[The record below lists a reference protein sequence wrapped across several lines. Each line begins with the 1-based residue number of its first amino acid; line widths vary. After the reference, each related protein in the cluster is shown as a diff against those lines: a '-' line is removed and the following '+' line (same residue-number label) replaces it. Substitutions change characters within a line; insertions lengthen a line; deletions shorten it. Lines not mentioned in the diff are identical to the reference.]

1 MDVHI
6 IGGGIGGL
14 AAAVG
19 LLDDKIEITLHE
31 AASELRPVGAGI
43 SLGAN
48 AVAALDKLG
57 LAVDVRRRGAE
68 ISHLRIVDHRNH
80 ALRRVDLSAD
90 VEGTCYPA
98 VYMHRADLQEIL
110 LKAIPSEMLRLGDAC
125 KKVDAGSL
133 ETGSP
138 SADSATI
145 RFAEGQSIDADLV
158 IGADGIESTVRQS
171 LLDIDPRRE
180 TGTVTYR
187 GVVEQQ
193 SPLTGQTLQ
202 VWGQGTR
209 VGIAPL
215 GDGRS
220 YWFATSNTH
229 LAAPEHPVRLLSRLQ
244 DRYQDYPSP
253 IPELIKGTTP
263 DALIIT
269 ELADIGPLPRWHA
282 GRTVL
287 LGDAAHAPLPYLG
300 QGAGQALEDAVAL
313 TRRLTG
319 RRSNGSESAGSTQEG
334 SARPCLET
342 DSSPLESYER
352 ARKSRAE
359 WITRL
364 SRLWWRLAQLD
375 GSLARTRNLLVRYG
389 PESIAK
395 LQQNRVARARF

>member
-1 MDVHI
+1 
-6 IGGGIGGL
+6 
-14 AAAVG
+14 
-19 LLDDKIEITLHE
+19 
-31 AASELRPVGAGI
+31 
-43 SLGAN
+43 
-48 AVAALDKLG
+48 
-57 LAVDVRRRGAE
+57 
-68 ISHLRIVDHRNH
+68 
-80 ALRRVDLSAD
+80 
-90 VEGTCYPA
+90 
-98 VYMHRADLQEIL
+98 MHRADLQEIL

-319 RRSNGSESAGSTQEG
+319 QRSNGSESAGSTQEG